1 MIRKSLLGLYGLGL
15 LCSLAI
21 GCARETTHLTSTE
34 EAHKPALYKKTMCFG
49 LCPAFT
55 FEVTA
60 TGAATLSIVRPLRES
75 PLSELPPGAYQAEMT
90 DANAWNARMS
100 AAAEQVN
107 YASLDS
113 LYDNPRVTDLPAVIT
128 EWNGKSVTNRYNGP
142 DLTTLYAAFDEAMSA
157 LNWRPIETK

>member
-1 MIRKSLLGLYGLGL
+1 MIRRSLLGLCGLGL

-21 GCARETTHLTSTE
+21 GCARETTPLTSTV
-34 EAHKPALYKKTMCFG
+34 EAYKPAFYKKTMCFG
-49 LCPAFT
+49 PCPAFT

-60 TGAATLSIVRPLRES
+60 TGVATLFIVRPLRES
-75 PLSELPPGAYQAEMT
+75 PLNELPSGAYQAQMT
-90 DANAWNARMS
+90 DASAWNARIN
-100 AAAEQVN
+100 AAAEQVH
-107 YASLDS
+107 YTTLDS

-142 DLTTLYAAFDEAMSA
+142 DLTTFYAAFDEAMTA

>member
-1 MIRKSLLGLYGLGL
+1 M
-15 LCSLAI
+15 
-21 GCARETTHLTSTE
+21 
-34 EAHKPALYKKTMCFG
+34 PAFYKKTMCFG
-49 LCPAFT
+49 PCPAFT
-55 FEVTA
+55 FEVTT
-60 TGAATLSIVRPLRES
+60 TGAATLSIVRSLRKS
-75 PLSELPPGAYQAEMT
+75 PLSELPPGAYQAQMT
-90 DANAWNARMS
+90 DANAWNARMN

>member
-1 MIRKSLLGLYGLGL
+1 M
-15 LCSLAI
+15 
-21 GCARETTHLTSTE
+21 
-34 EAHKPALYKKTMCFG
+34 PALYKKTMCFG
-49 LCPAFT
+49 PCQAFT
-55 FEVTA
+55 FEVNT
-60 TGAATLSIVRPLRES
+60 TGSATLSILRPLRES
-75 PLSELPPGAYQAEMT
+75 PLSGLPPGLYRAQMNDTSE
-90 DANAWNARMS
+90 WNDRMN

-113 LYDNPRVTDLPAVIT
+113 VYDNPRVTDLPAVIT

>member
-21 GCARETTHLTSTE
+21 GCSRETTPLTSTE
-34 EAHKPALYKKTMCFG
+34 EGFTPALYKKTMCFG
-49 LCPAFT
+49 PCPAFT
-55 FEVTA
+55 FEVNM
-60 TGAATLSIVRPLRES
+60 TGSATLTIDRPLRES
-75 PLSELPPGAYQAEMT
+75 PMSELPPGAYHAQMN
-90 DANAWNARMS
+90 DASAWNDRMT
-100 AAAEQVN
+100 AATEQVN

>member
-15 LCSLAI
+15 LCSLTI
-21 GCARETTHLTSTE
+21 GCARETTSLTSTA
-34 EAHKPALYKKTMCFG
+34 EAFMPALYKKTMCFG
-49 LCPAFT
+49 PCPAFT
-55 FEVTA
+55 FEVTP
-60 TGAATLSIVRPLRES
+60 TGAATLFIDRPLRVS
-75 PLSELPPGAYQAEMT
+75 SLSELPPGAYQAEMT
-90 DANAWNARMS
+90 DASAWNARMN
-100 AAAEQVN
+100 ATAEQVN

>member
-1 MIRKSLLGLYGLGL
+1 MRKSLFGLFGLGL
-15 LCSLAI
+15 FCSLVF
-21 GCARETTHLTSTE
+21 GCARETTILTSTAE
-34 EAHKPALYKKTMCFG
+34 VFIPAFYKKTMCFG
-49 LCPAFT
+49 PCPAFT

-60 TGAATLSIVRPLRES
+60 TGTATLSIDRPLKES
-75 PLSELPPGAYQAEMT
+75 SLSELPPGAYQAEMT
-90 DANAWNARMS
+90 DASAWNARMN

-113 LYDNPRVTDLPAVIT
+113 LYDKPRVTDLPAVIT

>member
-15 LCSLAI
+15 LCSLTI
-21 GCARETTHLTSTE
+21 GCARETTPLTSTE
-34 EAHKPALYKKTMCFG
+34 EAFMPAFYKKTMCFG
-49 LCPAFT
+49 PCPAFT
-55 FEVTA
+55 FEVTP
-60 TGAATLSIVRPLRES
+60 TGAATLFIDRPLRVS
-75 PLSELPPGAYQAEMT
+75 SLSELPPGAYQAEMT
-90 DANAWNARMS
+90 DASAWNARMN

-142 DLTTLYAAFDEAMSA
+142 DLTTLYAAFDEAMA
-157 LNWRPIETK
+157 AMNWRPIETK